1 MTQSNDR
8 EEHFRVVNVIIS
20 TGEKPP
26 GNRVFHSVQLT
37 DEIDLLFLYVV
48 EITEQE
54 FLALKQEQCLKVDYQ
69 EFPVMLSHLFESC
82 INSSQ
87 DDYETY
93 RSIIDLTKPPEAHF
107 SIVEEKKH
115 KSMPHLVLKLRQAN
129 DEQLKKY
136 LARCLSVSRKENEK
150 LREFSS
156 DQTEK
161 IQIQL
166 SDLDRLQEQLRSFEN
181 ERNAR
186 EVETKSSYEKLINQL
201 KSDSLARENR
211 SLESYEAD
219 KKQTEQRFLERERSL
234 SEKSEKFERLSSEL
248 NQRRMELEA
257 DLKDAQGKLRILE
270 KENLSRR
277 LDTEKMQGEYSELI
291 KYKHEVEREV
301 SALKVG
307 PAKPGAVRVAGA
319 AAGRQVEAG
328 VEERGVDADGGRRDK
343 EPRRDDRGPAD
354 EGREARP
361 ETAGELRG
369 DAEGQRGDRRAQERR
384 RPVLSS

>member
-1 MTQSNDR
+1 M
-8 EEHFRVVNVIIS
+8 VNVIIS

-69 EFPVMLSHLFESC
+69 EFPVMLSQLFESC

-156 DQTEK
+156 DQAEK
-161 IQIQL
+161 IQVQL

-186 EVETKSSYEKLINQL
+186 EVELKSSYEKLINQL
-201 KSDSLARENR
+201 KSDSLSRENR
-211 SLESYEAD
+211 NLESYEAD
-219 KKQTEQRFLERERSL
+219 KKQTEQRFLERERIL
-234 SEKSEKFERLSSEL
+234 SDKAEKYERLSSEL

-277 LDTEKMQGEYSELI
+277 LDTEKMQTEYNELI

-301 SALKVG
+301 SGLKVPTAHAG
-307 PAKPGAVRVAGA
+307 SLRVAGA
-319 AAGRQVEAG
+319 AAGRQDEAG
-328 VEERGVDADGGRRDK
+328 VEERGVHADGGRRNK
-343 EPRRDDRGPAD
+343 EQRRDNRRLAG

-361 ETAGELRG
+361 KAARELRG
-369 DAEGQRGDRRAQERR
+369 DAERQRSDRRAQERR
-384 RPVLSS
+384 RPALSS